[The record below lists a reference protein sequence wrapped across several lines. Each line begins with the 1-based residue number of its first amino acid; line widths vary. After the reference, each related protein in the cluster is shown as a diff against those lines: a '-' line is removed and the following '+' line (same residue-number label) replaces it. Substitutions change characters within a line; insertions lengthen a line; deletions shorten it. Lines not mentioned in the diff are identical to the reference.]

1 MNLLN
6 GLAVADVGELQK
18 NAQIGSIKARVM
30 TIYALEQRRADKW
43 VQKMSCCRLKENQA
57 KPLCEKGHVMVLVES
72 TENDNPWECDFC
84 QEKNGDIEKK
94 IGEKVKP
101 WRCSEDF
108 RVDMSKD
115 QVRRV
120 TTATNSCNY
129 DICSRCIEKYLK
141 KPLNFIK
148 VTFSNSTEE
157 KSWFKSIGLFKQE
170 EDKFP
175 DAIKYEARSRILRK
189 KSADKTKRES
199 KNEVHQM
206 KAMFES
212 EISEVRSDI
221 TEIRS
226 AIEEMRSEMN
236 ENMNVIKSLLSA
248 QVKPPV

>member
-1 MNLLN
+1 
-6 GLAVADVGELQK
+6 
-18 NAQIGSIKARVM
+18 
-30 TIYALEQRRADKW
+30 
-43 VQKMSCCRLKENQA
+43 
-57 KPLCEKGHVMVLVES
+57 
-72 TENDNPWECDFC
+72 
-84 QEKNGDIEKK
+84 
-94 IGEKVKP
+94 
-101 WRCSEDF
+101 
-108 RVDMSKD
+108 MSKD

-212 EISEVRSDI
+212 EISKVRSDITEVKSAVEEVRSDI
-221 TEIRS
+221 TEIMS
-226 AIEEMRSEMN
+226 AIEQMRSEMK

-248 QVKPPV
+248 QEIK